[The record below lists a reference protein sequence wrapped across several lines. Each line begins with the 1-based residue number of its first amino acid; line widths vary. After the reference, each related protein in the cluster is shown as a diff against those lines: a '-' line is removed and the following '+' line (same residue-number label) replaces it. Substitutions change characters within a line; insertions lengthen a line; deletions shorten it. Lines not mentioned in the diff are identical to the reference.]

1 MMTTHADLKPVR
13 VSMMNA
19 VHDLA
24 VLVARDEGLF
34 RDEGLDVAIINTPG
48 TAQVNV
54 DRQALRHEIFDRT
67 MEALYNTGGV
77 DQYRMCEWGVMKRTV
92 EAIQCGQRPAKIVA
106 LGSAMSKMAIVTAP
120 RSQIYDPEQ
129 LKDQPIAVSPF
140 NGSHFTTLK
149 MLEGFIRK
157 EHIRVVHA
165 GTMQER
171 LEAVRQ
177 GEVAA
182 ANFMEPWISIAQ
194 KQGFRI
200 LMECHSTRSEA
211 AGDELDGPT
220 LAAMFR
226 AEARAAQMINEQP
239 SQYVHYLLQEAHGLL
254 EPQELQTWR
263 LLYGPPT
270 PYTRE
275 RFTDTYAWMLGY
287 PGLVTPGATYDTVVD
302 NRAWE

>member
-1 MMTTHADLKPVR
+1 MTTQADLKPVR

-24 VLVARDEGLF
+24 LLVANEEGLF
-34 RDEGLDVAIINTPG
+34 RDEGLDVTIVNTPG
-48 TAQVNV
+48 TAQVNA

-92 EAIQCGQRPAKIVA
+92 EAITCGQRPAKIVA
-106 LGSAMSKMAIVTAP
+106 LGAAMSKMAIVAAP
-120 RSQIYDPEQ
+120 HSHIYEPEQ
-129 LKDQPIAVSPF
+129 LKDTPVAVSPF

-149 MLEGFIRK
+149 MLEGFVQK

-165 GTMQER
+165 GTMRER
-171 LEAVRQ
+171 LEAVRN
-177 GEVAA
+177 GTVAA
-182 ANFMEPWISIAQ
+182 ANCMEPWISIAQ
-194 KQGFRI
+194 KQGCRI
-200 LMECHSTRSEA
+200 LMESHSTRSEA
-211 AGDELDGPT
+211 ASDDLDGPT

-226 AEARAAQMINEQP
+226 AEARAAELINQTP
-239 SQYVHYLLQEAHGLL
+239 GKYARYLLQEAQGLL
-254 EPQELQTWR
+254 EPDELQTWR
-263 LLYGPPT
+263 LLYGPPV

-275 RFTDTYAWMLGY
+275 RFETTYAWMQSY
-287 PGLVTPGATYDTVVD
+287 PGLLASDATYDAVVD

>member
-1 MMTTHADLKPVR
+1 MARSTDLKLVR
-13 VSMMNA
+13 VSIMNA

-34 RDEGLDVAIINTPG
+34 NDEGLEVEVIGTPG
-48 TAQVNV
+48 TAQASAGH
-54 DRQALRHEIFDRT
+54 QALRDVIFDRT
-67 MEALYNTGGV
+67 MESLYNTGDV

-92 EAIQCGQRPAKIVA
+92 EAASCGQRPAKIVA
-106 LGSAMSKMAIVTAP
+106 LGTAMSKMAIITAP
-120 RSQIYDPEQ
+120 HSHIYEPEQ
-129 LKDQPIAVSPF
+129 LIDTPVAVSPF

-149 MLEGFIRK
+149 MLEGFIKK

-182 ANFMEPWISIAQ
+182 GNFMEPWISIAQ

-200 LMECHSTRSEA
+200 LMESHSTRSEA

-226 AEARAAQMINEQP
+226 AEARAAEAIDKDP
-239 SQYVHYLLQEAHGLL
+239 WRHARYLVEEAGGLL
-254 EPQELQTWR
+254 DKKELKVSR
-263 LLYGPPT
+263 LLNAPPE

-275 RFTDTYAWMLGY
+275 RFDHTYQWTLGW
-287 PGLVTPGATYDTVVD
+287 GLVEPGATFEGTVD
-302 NRAWE
+302 NRAWQ